1 MGTSTQQ
8 HPMET
13 VFDMLF
19 ADLRT
24 RGIAC
29 SEPTDPITDPAFI
42 ALLTEI
48 YAMAPHE
55 YPAEAPL
62 DVPASQ
68 PGSHYRRM
76 PPKLRCCRPSGLALP
91 RVRSSRLTLTPDGVG
106 LRSRNCCAS
115 RETCGLDLAVPER
128 VMNEGD
134 CR

>member
-13 VFDMLF
+13 VFDMVL

-42 ALLTEI
+42 ALLTET

-55 YPAEAPL
+55 YPADAPL

-68 PGSHYRRM
+68 P
-76 PPKLRCCRPSGLALP
+76 
-91 RVRSSRLTLTPDGVG
+91 
-106 LRSRNCCAS
+106 
-115 RETCGLDLAVPER
+115 
-128 VMNEGD
+128 
-134 CR
+134 

>member
-1 MGTSTQQ
+1 MEPADAQGQMEGTPMGTSTQQ
-8 HPMET
+8 RPMET
-13 VFDMLF
+13 VFDMLL

-55 YPAEAPL
+55 YPADAPL

-68 PGSHYRRM
+68 P
-76 PPKLRCCRPSGLALP
+76 
-91 RVRSSRLTLTPDGVG
+91 
-106 LRSRNCCAS
+106 
-115 RETCGLDLAVPER
+115 
-128 VMNEGD
+128 
-134 CR
+134 